1 MVNFVG
7 NAIKFTEEGGVR
19 IEVEW
24 HDEPEKS
31 ENPFE
36 QSSENI
42 FEQKTYASTGGSLTS
57 ASKFRHHTIG
67 TTTCN
72 RHDLHQRGINPL
84 MEINLEKQFQ
94 YSAYIKRQKI
104 PTKRSSKFLLR
115 KSEVYTSTVDLNSP
129 SSQDS
134 SECQP
139 LLCPTE
145 KTNKNELTAQS
156 VKDGL
161 FTLSQEDI
169 PNIKFPPE
177 EEKVQINTNV
187 HHRDSFGVPSESDDP
202 FLLTELSKQVKNKRQ
217 TEYSYPRIGHKSGF
231 SKHISTF
238 NVPNTLEQAPSKSS
252 IGEEESSQDTP
263 HNIPHVASTAKTLG
277 SICIA
282 EHMRHHTY
290 PQLTLDSPISEHLLR
305 ETIGGILKDSEPG
318 SPFESISPVYSENS
332 PRRGYRYNSESRELY
347 KLGVEPPPHKDRLP
361 CKEIHILSPTRDI
374 RDQRAHSYGDT
385 QLIRVGSLQD
395 KGEWE
400 NQLERVHGRR
410 EKEIFYEF
418 LQPHRSSTFGVEQKN
433 VENFEEEKISSAGK
447 TNSPEIQED
456 DPQLLTPP
464 PSPQKQTTPLS
475 ASPLL
480 ANTHRESMNFE
491 TLAGQKASYTGS
503 LHSPTLLSPSYVL
516 SDTKVKQRGRLV
528 IGVKDT
534 GIGISQKS
542 QSNLFRPF
550 EQANKK
556 IYKQYGGTGLG
567 LWLANELTKLMGGHI
582 TYESKEGIGTNFML
596 TIPLLA
602 EDYDLSSREISSFDY
617 FPLFADPILVFE
629 KEAAEQK
636 LIAHI
641 LKSLGVSFVMT
652 KLISEAIHYI
662 NKSEIAAI
670 FMNIDHANIQ
680 QYCALFDN
688 LQFHVLEKFSK
699 IPVIVCAGIYIYI
712 YILCRLDK

>member
-1 MVNFVG
+1 
-7 NAIKFTEEGGVR
+7 
-19 IEVEW
+19 
-24 HDEPEKS
+24 
-31 ENPFE
+31 
-36 QSSENI
+36 
-42 FEQKTYASTGGSLTS
+42 
-57 ASKFRHHTIG
+57 
-67 TTTCN
+67 
-72 RHDLHQRGINPL
+72 

-145 KTNKNELTAQS
+145 KMNKNELTAQS

-161 FTLSQEDI
+161 LTLSQEDI

-202 FLLTELSKQVKNKRQ
+202 FPLNELSEHVKNKRQ
-217 TEYSYPRIGHKSGF
+217 TEYSYPRTGHKSGF
-231 SKHISTF
+231 SKHKSTF
-238 NVPNTLEQAPSKSS
+238 NVPNTLEQVPSKSS
-252 IGEEESSQDTP
+252 IGEEESNLDTP

-277 SICIA
+277 SICTA

-305 ETIGGILKDSEPG
+305 ETIGGILKDSEPD

-347 KLGVEPPPHKDRLP
+347 KLGVDP
-361 CKEIHILSPTRDI
+361 
-374 RDQRAHSYGDT
+374 
-385 QLIRVGSLQD
+385 
-395 KGEWE
+395 EWE

-699 IPVIVCAGIYIYI
+699 IPVIVCAGKYIYI
-712 YILCRLDK
+712 CIYCVDWINNYDIKQAFYQKKIDFYMPSPFTTAKITEVLARIKETPGSAICEELTDLSIKCTYI

>member
-1 MVNFVG
+1 M
-7 NAIKFTEEGGVR
+7 
-19 IEVEW
+19 
-24 HDEPEKS
+24 
-31 ENPFE
+31 
-36 QSSENI
+36 
-42 FEQKTYASTGGSLTS
+42 
-57 ASKFRHHTIG
+57 
-67 TTTCN
+67 
-72 RHDLHQRGINPL
+72 
-84 MEINLEKQFQ
+84 
-94 YSAYIKRQKI
+94 
-104 PTKRSSKFLLR
+104 
-115 KSEVYTSTVDLNSP
+115 
-129 SSQDS
+129 
-134 SECQP
+134 
-139 LLCPTE
+139 
-145 KTNKNELTAQS
+145 
-156 VKDGL
+156 
-161 FTLSQEDI
+161 
-169 PNIKFPPE
+169 
-177 EEKVQINTNV
+177 QINTNV

-202 FLLTELSKQVKNKRQ
+202 FPLNELSEHVKNKRQ
-217 TEYSYPRIGHKSGF
+217 IEYSYPRTNHKSGF

-238 NVPNTLEQAPSKSS
+238 NVPNTLEQVPSKSS
-252 IGEEESSQDTP
+252 IGEEESSLDTP

-277 SICIA
+277 SICTA

-290 PQLTLDSPISEHLLR
+290 PQLTLDSPISEHHLR
-305 ETIGGILKDSEPG
+305 ETIGGILKDSEPD

-347 KLGVEPPPHKDRLP
+347 KLGVEPPPHKDSLP

-385 QLIRVGSLQD
+385 QLIHVGSLQD

-400 NQLERVHGRR
+400 NQLERVHSRR
-410 EKEIFYEF
+410 EQEIFNEF

-447 TNSPEIQED
+447 TNSPDFQEY
-456 DPQLLTPP
+456 PQPLTPP
-464 PSPQKQTTPLS
+464 PNPQKQITPLS

-480 ANTHRESMNFE
+480 ANTNRESMNFE
-491 TLAGQKASYTGS
+491 TLAGRKGS
-503 LHSPTLLSPSYVL
+503 LHSQTILSPSYVL

-534 GIGISQKS
+534 GIGISQKN

-582 TYESKEGIGTNFML
+582 SYESKEGIGTNFML

-617 FPLFADPILVFE
+617 FPLFSDPILVFE

-641 LKSLGVSFVMT
+641 LRSLGVSFVMT
-652 KLISEAIHYI
+652 RLISEAIHYI

-670 FMNIDHANIQ
+670 FMNVDHANIQ
-680 QYCALFDN
+680 QYCTLFDN

-699 IPVIVCAGIYIYI
+699 IPVIVCAGKYIYIYI
-712 YILCRLDK
+712 YCVDWINNYDIKQAFYQKKIDFYMPSPFTTAKITEVLARIKETPGSAICEELTDLSIKCTYI